1 MRGSDGAWAWS
12 PSTPAHIRLP
22 RCLQADK
29 LDPREQAKMETREWV
44 NDVVDRLTVRIEQ
57 FEYEMEEMQANL
69 KKKAKPPPKL
79 VQVGPGAPV
88 CQQAAAERLVL
99 ACACGLTARIVA
111 PSHGKARLG
120 GA

>member
-1 MRGSDGAWAWS
+1 
-12 PSTPAHIRLP
+12 
-22 RCLQADK
+22 
-29 LDPREQAKMETREWV
+29 METREWV

-79 VQVGPGAPV
+79 VQVGGPRTVPLCECASK
-88 CQQAAAERLVL
+88 CAAEMVVL

-111 PSHGKARLG
+111 QGQGKGRLG
-120 GA
+120 GS